1 MTRGASTSAPS
12 WLMITS
18 PEANLSRRPATASV
32 GIRFEN
38 VSYRKMSEGEQRE
51 THRKEI
57 INNLV
62 VRRLSCEGAHVV
74 QRLVNGNIKPIE
86 RNGERAQRTC
96 RCALVRKGN
105 LLAIDKRLVRGN
117 ELTDALHAFVA
128 MSEAILFQERLG
140 AVSGANGTR
149 FPHFHLPSRADAQV
163 GKQPVHAHSAAAE
176 RGGAP
181 PDEAWHAALGVT
193 SLSEEITA

>member
-1 MTRGASTSAPS
+1 
-12 WLMITS
+12 MITS

-38 VSYRKMSEGEQRE
+38 VSYRKMSEREQRE
-51 THRKEI
+51 AHRKEI

-149 FPHFHLPSRADAQV
+149 FHTFTCLREQTPRLESNRSTRIVPLPSGAARLRTRRGMVLD
-163 GKQPVHAHSAAAE
+163 SA
-176 RGGAP
+176 R
-181 PDEAWHAALGVT
+181 
-193 SLSEEITA
+193 SN